1 MMELAAAMATMPKKS
16 GMQKSGMQKAF
27 TNKVQSMGG
36 MGALKSQAAKAM
48 SPSMLTRPPV
58 IANKARGTQ
67 SSSMHRVIPT
77 AFGPMMF

>member
-1 MMELAAAMATMPKKS
+1 MMELAAAMASKKS
-16 GMQKSGMQKAF
+16 GMKPMGSQSAYKAPRPPMGMA
-27 TNKVQSMGG
+27 
-36 MGALKSQAAKAM
+36 
-48 SPSMLTRPPV
+48 TRPPV